1 MCMCLHGLQDAV
13 YLNKYLLFSLFACI
27 KLYALWSNE
36 GNAGE
41 KKMEDLVDVIM
52 VSILNTSAT

>member
-1 MCMCLHGLQDAV
+1 MEQWGKC
-13 YLNKYLLFSLFACI
+13 
-27 KLYALWSNE
+27 
-36 GNAGE
+36 GE